1 MVVHETDKYPAP
13 PDLSDY
19 LVIGGGVAGCAL
31 TYVLSTRGVGVTL
44 VERGGISEQG
54 ASSVPVALLNPY
66 RGRSAR
72 ANELD
77 LAGLAAMGRLVGEL
91 ATLDLDHGVHLRG
104 VLRVAPNQKQAKTW
118 RKREG
123 VRWLESEEVPEVYHA
138 PFGGF
143 LVEQG
148 GWLEPH
154 LFLRALVAAAQR
166 RGGVRVLEHCT
177 VQGVRE
183 RGSIQEVRTSSGTLS
198 AKTVIYC
205 TGASEE
211 VEAALGVEELEH
223 VAGEVIRLRTSA
235 QLPHALA
242 GAIYSAQVRDE
253 VLLGGNHRPAERTDE
268 RAPQQ
273 LQRAGGW
280 FIPALKEAELVSV
293 WTGVRAKTEDN
304 VPVIKEVRKGVW
316 FFGGLAGRGFLC
328 AAHLAEGLAER
339 LERKVERKK

>member
-1 MVVHETDKYPAP
+1 MPSLKTDKRPSAS
-13 PDLSDY
+13 SDY
-19 LVIGGGVAGCAL
+19 LIIGGGVAGCAL
-31 TYVLSTRGVGVTL
+31 TYALSERGGGVTL
-44 VERGGISEQG
+44 IERGAIGGAG

-91 ATLDLDHGVHLRG
+91 GNLNLDHGVHLRG
-104 VLRVAPNQKQAKTW
+104 VLRVASNRKQAKTW

-143 LVEQG
+143 LVAQG

-154 LFLRALVAAAQR
+154 LFLRALVEAAKR
-166 RGGVRVLEHCT
+166 RGAKVLEHCT
-177 VQGVRE
+177 VGEVRE
-183 RGSIQEVRTSSGTLS
+183 RGSYQEVETSSGTLS

-211 VEAALGVEELEH
+211 VEASLGMEGLEH

-242 GAIYSAQVRDE
+242 GAIYGARVGDD
-253 VLLGGNHRPAERTDE
+253 VLLGGNHRPAGQTDE
-268 RAPQQ
+268 SAPQQ

-280 FIPALKEAELVSV
+280 FIPALKEAQLVSV

-304 VPVIKEVRKGVW
+304 APVVKEVREGVW

-339 LERKVERKK
+339 LEQEVRSK